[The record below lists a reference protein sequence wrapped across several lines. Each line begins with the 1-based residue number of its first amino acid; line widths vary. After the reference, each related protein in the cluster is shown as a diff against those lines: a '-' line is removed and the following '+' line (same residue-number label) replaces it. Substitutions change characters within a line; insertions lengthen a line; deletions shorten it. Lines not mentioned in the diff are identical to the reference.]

1 MAGRLKIALRG
12 HYSLRMSVRW
22 GNRTPGLVGISAAAV
37 LLLAL
42 AFPAVGR
49 SAAQASV
56 EQRLADRYS
65 PILEIRKQTDP
76 PCQTSAEQYEPTT
89 VNTMLGN
96 PNVTLERTLPGR
108 KGLDVVRRAPTAGQV
123 AGLGPNYYLNLPGSP
138 LGDTCV
144 YARDFAKLVAQGKA
158 PVITYAH
165 IAHETGHS
173 GFAMQY
179 WFFWYFNQFNDL
191 HEGDWEGMQLAWD
204 TATPDQALTQP
215 PDKLIVFQH
224 AGGER
229 ANWDDAKV
237 HKEGNHPIVYPAAG
251 SHATFY
257 DSAVYVQNG
266 GHGSGLGCDN
276 TTAPLRELRPRP
288 VLLPEFVTETGQF
301 AWLSYYGHWG
311 QKAKGFNNGPT
322 GPQTKGEWKEPFTW
336 MDKQRSTSPRM
347 PGGSVVG
354 PQVASAFCGAVATA
368 SDVINANQDNSL
380 VTVLVLVGLAILI
393 VVIVGFTRWS
403 PIDLEHLKV
412 RRAFGQ
418 IVRAARQL
426 YGRHWLPMLGIAAVA
441 VPIIGGTQY
450 VVELVASATRG
461 TLAIG
466 DLLDQLARPAATAIV
481 SAVVIVYVRSLVTA
495 GRASFTDSW
504 KGTAQRFW
512 RVVGSSLLVT
522 ILVIVM
528 ALTIIGIPFAIW
540 KLVGWAFAQQEVLF
554 EDKSIRGALKGSSE
568 LVRGHWW
575 RAMRVIVLFYLIGVV
590 TGPILTF
597 ALIFTAL
604 PLVWINLIGSLI
616 YALLIPYKALGETL
630 LYFDLETRAAT
641 EPAKPHRSWRVWRPR
656 QFGRRVVV
664 PPAPAAGT

>member
-1 MAGRLKIALRG
+1 
-12 HYSLRMSVRW
+12 MSVRW
-22 GNRTPGLVGISAAAV
+22 GNRTQGLAGAVAAAA

-42 AFPAVGR
+42 ALPAIGRAASQPAV
-49 SAAQASV
+49 Q
-56 EQRLADRYS
+56 QRLANEYS

-76 PCQTSAEQYEPTT
+76 PCQTSAEQYQPGP
-89 VNTMLGN
+89 VDMMLGN
-96 PNVTLERTLPGR
+96 PKVTLERTVPGR
-108 KGLDVVRRAPTAGQV
+108 KGLQAIRRGPSAQQV

-138 LGDTCV
+138 LGDTCE
-144 YARDFAKLVAQGKA
+144 YARDFAKLLAQGKA
-158 PVITYAH
+158 PVTTYAH
-165 IAHETGHS
+165 IARETGHS
-173 GFAMQY
+173 GFALQY
-179 WFFWYFNQFNDL
+179 WFFWYFNEFNDL

-204 TATPDQALTQP
+204 TATPEQALTQP
-215 PDKLIVFQH
+215 PDRMIVFQH

-229 ANWDDAKV
+229 ANWDDTKV

-276 TTAPLRELRPRP
+276 TSAPLRELRPRP
-288 VLLPEFVTETGQF
+288 VLLPEFATETGPF

-322 GPQTKGEWKEPFTW
+322 GPQTKGQWLQPFTW
-336 MDKQRSTSPRM
+336 MDKQRSTSPRL
-347 PGGSVVG
+347 PAGSVVG
-354 PQVASAFCGAVATA
+354 PQVASAFCGAVAAA
-368 SDVINANQDNSL
+368 SDVINANQGNSL
-380 VTVLVLVGLAILI
+380 VTVLVLIGVAIAIALIVGL
-393 VVIVGFTRWS
+393 TRWT
-403 PIDLEHLKV
+403 PIDLDQLKA

-426 YGRHWLPMLGIAAVA
+426 YGRHWLSMLAIAAVA

-450 VVELVASATRG
+450 VVELVSSATRW
-461 TLAIG
+461 TQAVG
-466 DLLDQLARPAATAIV
+466 DLLDQLVRPAAGAIV
-481 SAVVIVYVRSLVTA
+481 SGVVIVFVRSLVTV
-495 GRASFTDSW
+495 GRAGFTDSW
-504 KGTAQRFW
+504 RGMARRFW
-512 RVVGSSLLVT
+512 RVVGSSLLATV
-522 ILVIVM
+522 LVAVM
-528 ALTIIGIPFAIW
+528 AVTIIGIPWAIW

-554 EDKSIRGALKGSSE
+554 EDKSVRQSLKASSE

-597 ALIFTAL
+597 ALIFTTL

-616 YALLIPYKALGETL
+616 YALLIPYRALGETL
-630 LYFDLETRAAT
+630 LFFDLQTRAAA

-656 QFGRRVVV
+656 QFGRRAVV
-664 PPAPAAGT
+664 PPATPA